1 MPSTLDT
8 VREALQAALL
18 PKLTAIEKD
27 LQAFRA
33 EVAQS
38 NQALRAELAQSNQEL
53 RSEAIENYQGLRA
66 EMNQN
71 NLELRSEIGG
81 LRAEMNQNNLELRS
95 EIGGLRAEMKQTS
108 QDLRAEM
115 KQDIQEF
122 RGDLELKFSMLVN
135 EIQKIGI
142 RTELTV
148 DKIKAETETYA
159 HRSITPLAERVAV
172 LEMSFRT
179 LKEQFERAS

>member
-1 MPSTLDT
+1 VSFRRILGSSMSSTLDT

-38 NQALRAELAQSNQEL
+38 NQELRAES
-53 RSEAIENYQGLRA
+53 IENYQGLRA
-66 EMNQN
+66 EMNQSN
-71 NLELRSEIGG
+71 QE
-81 LRAEMNQNNLELRS
+81 LRAE
-95 EIGGLRAEMKQTS
+95 
-108 QDLRAEM
+108 
-115 KQDIQEF
+115 
-122 RGDLELKFSMLVN
+122 LELKFSMLVN

-142 RTELTV
+142 RTELTAE
-148 DKIKAETETYA
+148 KFKAETETYV

-172 LEMSFRT
+172 LEMSFRD
-179 LKEQFERAS
+179 LKEKLEKAS

>member
-1 MPSTLDT
+1 MSSTLDT

-38 NQALRAELAQSNQEL
+38 NQELRAES
-53 RSEAIENYQGLRA
+53 IENYQGLRA
-66 EMNQN
+66 EMNQSN
-71 NLELRSEIGG
+71 QE
-81 LRAEMNQNNLELRS
+81 LRAE
-95 EIGGLRAEMKQTS
+95 
-108 QDLRAEM
+108 
-115 KQDIQEF
+115 
-122 RGDLELKFSMLVN
+122 LELKFSMLVN

-142 RTELTV
+142 RTELTAE
-148 DKIKAETETYA
+148 KFKAETETYV

-172 LEMSFRT
+172 LEMSFRD
-179 LKEQFERAS
+179 LKEKLEKAS

>member
-1 MPSTLDT
+1 MSSTLDT

-38 NQALRAELAQSNQEL
+38 NQELRAES
-53 RSEAIENYQGLRA
+53 IENYQGLRA
-66 EMNQN
+66 EMNQSN
-71 NLELRSEIGG
+71 QE
-81 LRAEMNQNNLELRS
+81 LRAE
-95 EIGGLRAEMKQTS
+95 
-108 QDLRAEM
+108 
-115 KQDIQEF
+115 
-122 RGDLELKFSMLVN
+122 LELKFSMLVN

-142 RTELTV
+142 RTELTAE
-148 DKIKAETETYA
+148 KFKAETETYV

-172 LEMSFRT
+172 LEMSFRN
-179 LKEQFERAS
+179 LKEKLEKAS

>member
-1 MPSTLDT
+1 MSSTLDT

-38 NQALRAELAQSNQEL
+38 NKELRAEG
-53 RSEAIENYQGLRA
+53 IENYQ
-66 EMNQN
+66 
-71 NLELRSEIGG
+71 ELRSEIGG
-81 LRAEMNQNNLELRS
+81 LRAEVKQD
-95 EIGGLRAEMKQTS
+95 IQGLRAEMKQDN
-108 QDLRAEM
+108 QELRAE
-115 KQDIQEF
+115 
-122 RGDLELKFSMLVN
+122 LELKFSILLN

-142 RTELTV
+142 RTELTA
-148 DKIKAETETYA
+148 DKIKAETETSV

-172 LEMSFRT
+172 LEMSFRN
-179 LKEQFERAS
+179 LKEKLEKAS

>member
-1 MPSTLDT
+1 MSSTLDT
-8 VREALQAALL
+8 IREALQAALL

-27 LQAFRA
+27 LQSLRA

-38 NQALRAELAQSNQEL
+38 NQELRAEMKQSNQKL
-53 RSEAIENYQGLRA
+53 RAEGIENYQGLRA
-66 EMNQN
+66 EMNQLN
-71 NLELRSEIGG
+71 QELR
-81 LRAEMNQNNLELRS
+81 A
-95 EIGGLRAEMKQTS
+95 
-108 QDLRAEM
+108 
-115 KQDIQEF
+115 
-122 RGDLELKFSMLVN
+122 DLELKFSMLVN

-142 RTELTV
+142 RAELTA

-179 LKEQFERAS
+179 LKEKLEKAS

>member
-8 VREALQAALL
+8 IREALQVALL

-38 NQALRAELAQSNQEL
+38 NLALRGEVAQSNQEL
-53 RSEAIENYQGLRA
+53 RAEAIENYQGLRA

-71 NLELRSEIGG
+71 NLELRAEIKQSSQE
-81 LRAEMNQNNLELRS
+81 LRAE
-95 EIGGLRAEMKQTS
+95 
-108 QDLRAEM
+108 
-115 KQDIQEF
+115 
-122 RGDLELKFSMLVN
+122 LELKFSILLN

-142 RTELTV
+142 RTELTA
-148 DKIKAETETYA
+148 DKTKAETETYV

-172 LEMSFRT
+172 LEMSFRN
-179 LKEQFERAS
+179 LKEKLEKAS

>member
-1 MPSTLDT
+1 MPLSLDS
-8 VREALQAALL
+8 VREALQVALL

-38 NQALRAELAQSNQEL
+38 NQELRAEG
-53 RSEAIENYQGLRA
+53 IENYQGLRA

-71 NLELRSEIGG
+71 TLELRAEIK
-81 LRAEMNQNNLELRS
+81 QN
-95 EIGGLRAEMKQTS
+95 T

-115 KQDIQEF
+115 KQSNLELRSEIRQNADQLRAELKQSNLEL
-122 RGDLELKFSMLVN
+122 RAELELKFTILVS

-142 RTELTV
+142 RTEV
-148 DKIKAETETYA
+148 MFEKSKAETETHVFRTIA
-159 HRSITPLAERVAV
+159 PLGERLAV
-172 LEMSFRT
+172 LEMSFQDLR
-179 LKEQFERAS
+179 KRMKIIP

>member
-8 VREALQAALL
+8 ISDALQVALL

-38 NQALRAELAQSNQEL
+38 NQELRA
-53 RSEAIENYQGLRA
+53 EAIENYRGLRA

-71 NLELRSEIGG
+71 NLELR
-81 LRAEMNQNNLELRS
+81 
-95 EIGGLRAEMKQTS
+95 AEMKQSS
-108 QDLRAEM
+108 QELRAE
-115 KQDIQEF
+115 
-122 RGDLELKFSMLVN
+122 LELKFSILLN

-142 RTELTV
+142 RTELTA
-148 DKIKAETETYA
+148 DKTKAETETYV
-159 HRSITPLAERVAV
+159 HRNITPLAERVAV
-172 LEMSFRT
+172 LEMSFRD
-179 LKEQFERAS
+179 LKAKLERAS

>member
-8 VREALQAALL
+8 IREALQAALL

-38 NQALRAELAQSNQEL
+38 NQALRAEIAQSNQALRAEIAQSNQEL
-53 RSEAIENYQGLRA
+53 RAEGVENYQGLRA

-71 NLELRSEIGG
+71 TRE
-81 LRAEMNQNNLELRS
+81 LRAEV
-95 EIGGLRAEMKQTS
+95 
-108 QDLRAEM
+108 
-115 KQDIQEF
+115 KQDIQEL
-122 RGDLELKFSMLVN
+122 RADLELKFSTLLN

-142 RTELTV
+142 RTELTAE
-148 DKIKAETETYA
+148 KFKAETETYV
-159 HRSITPLAERVAV
+159 HRNITPLAERVAV
-172 LEMSFRT
+172 LEMSFRD
-179 LKEQFERAS
+179 LKEKLEKAS